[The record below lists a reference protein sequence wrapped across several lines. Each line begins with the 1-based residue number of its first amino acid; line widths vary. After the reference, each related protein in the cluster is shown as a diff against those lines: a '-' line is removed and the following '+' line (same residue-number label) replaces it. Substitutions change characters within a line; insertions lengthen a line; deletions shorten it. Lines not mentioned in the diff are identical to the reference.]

1 MEIHK
6 VQINELISPE
16 YNPRT
21 ITSEELEKLK
31 DSLEEFGYISPLI
44 VNKHN
49 NHIVGGNQRYLC
61 LKEMGY
67 TEIDVIYIE
76 EPDIQREKAIKIN
89 Q

>member
-44 VNKHN
+44 GNSVPPNLMKEIALHIKNNILNKVN
-49 NHIVGGNQRYLC
+49 Q
-61 LKEMGY
+61 
-67 TEIDVIYIE
+67 
-76 EPDIQREKAIKIN
+76 
-89 Q
+89 